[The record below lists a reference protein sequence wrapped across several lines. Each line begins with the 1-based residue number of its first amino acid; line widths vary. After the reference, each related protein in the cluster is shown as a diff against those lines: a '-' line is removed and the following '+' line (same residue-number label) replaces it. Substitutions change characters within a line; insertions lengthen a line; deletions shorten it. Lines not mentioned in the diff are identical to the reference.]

1 MKALRLVVCVLPL
14 LALAG
19 CERAM
24 HDMYQQPKDGPG
36 KASSLFADGSAQRH
50 APAGAVAYSQA
61 EAADT
66 SGGRHGR
73 VVEPRYHAQLA
84 VPIDDQGAS
93 RVQGASGPAP
103 RSNPLAI
110 TPALLARGQQ
120 RYEIYCAA
128 CHGLDGRG
136 DGMVVQRG
144 FPAPPTYHSER
155 LRQAPDSHFYNVI
168 THGYGVMYPYA
179 DRVAP
184 RDRWAIVAYIRALQ
198 LSQHVPAAQLSAQ
211 DRAVL
216 DAAKPRGARR

>member
-1 MKALRLVVCVLPL
+1 MRARRLVVCVLPL

-66 SGGRHGR
+66 SGGRLGL
-73 VVEPRYHAQLA
+73 VVEPRYHAELA

-93 RVQGASGPAP
+93 RVQGSSGPSP

-136 DGMVVQRG
+136 DGTVVQRG

-198 LSQHVPAAQLSAQ
+198 LSQHVPAAKLSAQ

-216 DAAKPRGARR
+216 DAANQRGSRR